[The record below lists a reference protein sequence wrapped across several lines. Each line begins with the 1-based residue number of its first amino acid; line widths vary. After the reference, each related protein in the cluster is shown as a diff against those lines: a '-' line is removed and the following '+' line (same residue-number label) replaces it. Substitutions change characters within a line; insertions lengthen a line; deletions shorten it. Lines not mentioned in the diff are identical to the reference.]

1 MFDNIHQDLKFS
13 LQVFDYQFNLINTW
27 PFMMSVLAIFI
38 FQEIGTFQASRQICR
53 QSCFSL
59 LYFNIYRI
67 YEDGLSLYL
76 VLVMSAFSFLAQYS
90 QIFLNTFV
98 VSRFFSLFLIFYISM
113 ISALTFILILYT
125 LGLIGFS
132 LCSFSR

>member
-113 ISALTFILILYT
+113 ISALTFILLLYT
-125 LGLIGFS
+125 LGLFGFS

>member
-113 ISALTFILILYT
+113 ISALTFILLLYT

>member
-76 VLVMSAFSFLAQYS
+76 VLVMAAFSFLAQYS
-90 QIFLNTFV
+90 QIFFKYFCGITI
-98 VSRFFSLFLIFYISM
+98 FFSIFN
-113 ISALTFILILYT
+113 ILYFNDFCCYLYST
-125 LGLIGFS
+125 SIYSGFNW
-132 LCSFSR
+132 FFTF

>member
-59 LYFNIYRI
+59 LYFNIYRL

-90 QIFLNTFV
+90 QIFLNTSV
-98 VSRFFSLFLIFYISM
+98 VSLTFSLFLIFYISM
-113 ISALTFILILYT
+113 ISALTFILLLYT

-132 LCSFSR
+132 LFSFSR

>member
-113 ISALTFILILYT
+113 ISAVTFILLPYT

-132 LCSFSR
+132 LSSFSR

>member
-113 ISALTFILILYT
+113 ISALTFILLLYT

-132 LCSFSR
+132 LSSFSR